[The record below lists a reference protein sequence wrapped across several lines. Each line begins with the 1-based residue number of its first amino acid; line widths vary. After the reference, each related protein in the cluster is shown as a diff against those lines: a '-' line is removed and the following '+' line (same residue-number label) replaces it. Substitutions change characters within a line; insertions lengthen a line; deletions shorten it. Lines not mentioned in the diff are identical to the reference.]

1 MLHLF
6 IVYLF
11 TLGLFNVDL
20 NCLIYVASDYSL
32 INEQHNRPSSFNVPS
47 HVPFVAFL
55 SKLVIIW
62 AASASV
68 QEHGLSVKVKRVETW
83 SG

>member
-32 INEQHNRPSSFNVPS
+32 INEQHNRPSSFNFPS
-47 HVPFVAFL
+47 HVPFVDFL
-55 SKLVIIW
+55 
-62 AASASV
+62 V
-68 QEHGLSVKVKRVETW
+68 QIGDYMGCLGFSSGTWTFCQDET
-83 SG
+83 GGV